1 MDKNNDLQF
10 AVLSTFGIG
19 FLIVVLIV
27 LISLAD
33 WSGQPDLS
41 CEAAGIRMSP
51 KLDRVGAVKSVTGVR

>member
-19 FLIVVLIV
+19 FLIGVLIV

-33 WSGQPDLS
+33 
-41 CEAAGIRMSP
+41 
-51 KLDRVGAVKSVTGVR
+51 